1 MKQIILNIF
10 TKPQYKW
17 TLIDDFKFLG
27 LFLGILLIGSFI
39 YWLIT
44 R

>member
-1 MKQIILNIF
+1 MKQILLNIF

-27 LFLGILLIGSFI
+27 LCLVVGLIGLFI

-44 R
+44 K